1 MRKLTCMRNLTTR
14 SARCA
19 VRRRAQ
25 LGREELS
32 SQLVFL
38 MPLIF
43 IHFIRAAL
51 VQAILPIAIAR
62 VLVGVLRVAHAPQGP
77 GPDCPRRFSRTQCI
91 FFTRSLSVYAYLTLF
106 RRTNL
111 IIISSNAA

>member
-1 MRKLTCMRNLTTR
+1 MGLRERYDEVG
-14 SARCA
+14 A

-25 LGREELS
+25 LGWEELS

-51 VQAILPIAIAR
+51 VQPILPMCSFPPG
-62 VLVGVLRVAHAPQGP
+62 LV
-77 GPDCPRRFSRTQCI
+77 PDCPRRFSRTQCRVGNI
-91 FFTRSLSVYAYLTLF
+91 FELKRP
-106 RRTNL
+106 
-111 IIISSNAA
+111 